1 MATEPVSTKNM
12 WPNYAKGN
20 VSNKN
25 GNGQELGKDQF
36 LSILITACG
45 IRTRFNRCRTRSLSP
60 KWPSLLPWSN

>member
-1 MATEPVSTKNM
+1 MATNPVSTTNM

-36 LSILITACG
+36 LSILITQRA
-45 IRTRFNRCRTRSLSP
+45 IRIHFSRCRTGNLLP
-60 KWPSLLPWSN
+60 KWPSLLPWSD